1 MPKLLFHCRNC
12 NNPFHLFPSAAK
24 KTKPGQ
30 HFCSRTCYLK
40 CSKLVA
46 NVGKDVHNYI
56 SDEDV
61 LPFKIDDEEK
71 AYLLGFIQT
80 DGSLRHKTVI
90 VSISE
95 RDKDILYRFQQK
107 FGGRITS
114 RVSDTNFK
122 KDYHSAQWTL
132 GSVYFVKQMN
142 ALGLTC
148 GKKSHTTK
156 PLPVPEHLLIPYVR
170 GLIDG
175 DGCVVV
181 TGKGLP
187 MIGFVTA
194 SEDMAKF
201 YANWLGSHGMK
212 VFLKRNTRD
221 NIFNISIT
229 REKAQEIATLLY
241 KDSSIHLQRKM
252 DKALEIMKWVRPDSI
267 PRHNW
272 TSDRWSE
279 EELNL
284 VRSFD
289 YDYKSLM
296 ASNLLS
302 HRTENSLIIK
312 CRLLRKKDKSL
323 HSPSLNEQ

>member
-1 MPKLLFHCRNC
+1 MPKLTFECVNC
-12 NNPFHLFPSAAK
+12 HKPFEVYPSESK
-24 KTKPGQ
+24 KTKSGSKC
-30 HFCSRTCYLK
+30 CSRACYFK
-40 CSKLVA
+40 CSKLLA
-46 NVGKDVHNYI
+46 NKGKDVHNYI

-61 LPFKIDDEEK
+61 LSFEIDDEEK

-80 DGSLRHKTVI
+80 DGSLRHKSVI

-107 FGGRITS
+107 FGGRIAF

-122 KDYHSAQWTL
+122 KNYHYGQWVL
-132 GSVYFVKQMN
+132 GSVYFVKQLN
-142 ALGLTC
+142 RLGLTC

-156 PLPVPEHLLIPYVR
+156 PLPVPEHLLIPYIR

-175 DGCVVV
+175 DGCVVM

-201 YANWLGSHGMK
+201 YADWLGSHGMK
-212 VFLKRNTRD
+212 VVLKRNTRD

-229 REKAQEIATLLY
+229 REKAQKIATLLY

-252 DKALEIMKWVRPDSI
+252 DKALEIMKWIRPDGMFK
-267 PRHNW
+267 HDW

-302 HRTENSLIIK
+302 HRTENSLLLK
-312 CRLLRKKDKSL
+312 CRKLRKKDQIA
-323 HSPSLNEQ
+323 HSPSLNGQ